1 MMKKAVMI
9 FAAVILIGMLSG
21 CLGKG
26 GEEPFTS
33 EPPSTVESVQTQ
45 AVSSGETEE
54 STHETSQTDAVTTQA
69 ETTKEEKK
77 EIPKISP
84 TDLLDANSISFLLN
98 TYPCVRVERTFE
110 FGKQIEQYSRLN
122 EDIIQIIKVVPN
134 GEKPYYYGRYGGFY
148 YEVQRGRTKAYIM
161 FDDLNRAVTP
171 TFDNTVAGI
180 FNNSKVSFVK
190 ESSENYV
197 LKVTYPDMSVD
208 EMAVTV
214 TVRKDTLSIVKA
226 VFKSEGEVTETL
238 KCTLDVDT
246 KDYADILSGWHGPK
260 KTVTINAE
268 KIKGN
273 NRTEKH
279 SELQLPLDW
288 EVFIN
293 DSSEVTFYMDSDH
306 TVPYKYPGN
315 GKDYKIYATSSSG

>member
-26 GEEPFTS
+26 GEEPYTS
-33 EPPSTVESVQTQ
+33 EPSSTVESVQTQ

-110 FGKQIEQYSRLN
+110 FGKQIEQYSELN

-134 GEKPYYYGRYGGFY
+134 GEKPYYYGRYGGF
-148 YEVQRGRTKAYIM
+148 
-161 FDDLNRAVTP
+161 
-171 TFDNTVAGI
+171 
-180 FNNSKVSFVK
+180 
-190 ESSENYV
+190 
-197 LKVTYPDMSVD
+197 
-208 EMAVTV
+208 
-214 TVRKDTLSIVKA
+214 
-226 VFKSEGEVTETL
+226 
-238 KCTLDVDT
+238 
-246 KDYADILSGWHGPK
+246 
-260 KTVTINAE
+260 
-268 KIKGN
+268 
-273 NRTEKH
+273 
-279 SELQLPLDW
+279 
-288 EVFIN
+288 
-293 DSSEVTFYMDSDH
+293 
-306 TVPYKYPGN
+306 
-315 GKDYKIYATSSSG
+315 